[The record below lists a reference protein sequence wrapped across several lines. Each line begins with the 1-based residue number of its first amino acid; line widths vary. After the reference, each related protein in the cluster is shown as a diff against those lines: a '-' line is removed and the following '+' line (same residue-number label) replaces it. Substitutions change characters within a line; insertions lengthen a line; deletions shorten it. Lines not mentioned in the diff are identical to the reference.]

1 MMNQTTNAQSKTKGE
16 IKAMILKKLQHKPNK
31 LFKKKQLY
39 YALNLD
45 KDNLWDLYDEAIV
58 SLLKMKL
65 ITSNK
70 NKKLKLKID
79 ADIMIGVIH
88 FSPKGFGFANEL
100 DNNGD
105 NYFISKENT
114 SGAIHE
120 DIVAFIE
127 IKENESSGKRKEA
140 KVLFVIHRSLSEIVG
155 TFQSG
160 NGFGFVIPDD
170 SKINTDIYIPEYYC
184 KKVIDY
190 EKVLVKIHKHIEG
203 RKPIGEIIEILGVK
217 GSKEAEELSVIK
229 ANNLKDAFP
238 AAVKKEASYINTSLT
253 SDDLVG
259 RVDYRNETVFTI
271 DGADAKDLDDAI
283 SISKEGDLY
292 HLGVYIAD
300 VSHYVKEYSEIDK
313 EALERGTSV
322 YLVDKVIPMLPKI
335 LSNNVC
341 SLNRGSDK
349 LVLSCHM
356 WINSAGQVVKSQ
368 ITEGVINSKGRLT
381 YEEVN
386 AFLTGFNDK
395 FKMQYPKIH
404 NDLLLGVE
412 LANLLK
418 DKREKNGSIEFD
430 RPETKIEVDEDGH
443 ALIIKP
449 YPRGASNDMIEEF
462 MLITNQTIAKTFSE
476 KEIPFVYRVHGYPRK
491 EKVETFMDVASKV
504 GIDLSA
510 KNLDLVSPK
519 ELNAW
524 IDTLKGGSYYQSLS
538 FMLLKSMQ
546 QAKYSSVKTL
556 HFGLAFDDYCHFT
569 SPIRRYPDL
578 QIHRIIKDYI
588 HSNLN
593 QMKLE
598 HYQNVVESVS
608 KKASILERNAERAEK
623 DLKTTKIVEYM
634 ENHPQ
639 EVFAG
644 HICNFNTAGLFV
656 QLENSVDGFVRLSNF
671 DFDSKSY
678 TGEFN
683 GKTYHLG
690 DPVNVRPCKQNLNT
704 KELIFSLVE

>member
-1 MMNQTTNAQSKTKGE
+1 MKQTTNAQSKTKGE
-16 IKAMILKKLQHKPNK
+16 IKAMILKKLQLQSNK
-31 LFKKKQLY
+31 SFKKKQLY

-45 KDNLWDLYDEAIV
+45 KDNLWDLYDEAII

-79 ADIMIGVIH
+79 KDIMIGVIH

-100 DNNGD
+100 DSSGD

-114 SGAIHE
+114 SGSIHE
-120 DIVAFIE
+120 DIVAFVEIE
-127 IKENESSGKRKEA
+127 GKETSGKRKEA

-190 EKVLVKIHKHIEG
+190 EKVLVKIHKHIDG
-203 RKPIGEIIEILGVK
+203 RKPIGEIIEILGTK

-229 ANNLKDAFP
+229 ANNLKDVFP
-238 AAVKKEASYINTSLT
+238 ASVKKEASLIKTSL
-253 SDDLVG
+253 SIEEIAS

-283 SISKEGDLY
+283 SISKEGEFY

-313 EALERGTSV
+313 EAYERGTSV

-341 SLNRGSDK
+341 SLNKGSDK

-356 WINSAGQVVKSQ
+356 WINPSGRVIKSQ
-368 ITEGVINSKGRLT
+368 ITEGIINSKGRLT

-386 AFLTGFNDK
+386 SFLIGENESFSAK
-395 FKMQYPKIH
+395 YPKIS
-404 NDLLLGVE
+404 NDLMEGLE
-412 LANLLK
+412 LSKLLK
-418 DKREKNGSIEFD
+418 SKREANGSIEFD
-430 RPETKIEVDEDGH
+430 RPETKIDVDDEGH
-443 ALIIKP
+443 AIAIKP

-476 KEIPFVYRVHGYPRK
+476 KELPFIYRVHGYPRK
-491 EKVETFMDVASKV
+491 EKIETFIDVSSKL
-504 GIDLSA
+504 GIELQA
-510 KNLDLVSPK
+510 KDLDLVEPK
-519 ELNAW
+519 ELNLW
-524 IDTLKGGSYYQSLS
+524 INRLKESNYYDALS

-546 QAKYSSVKTL
+546 QAKYASIKTL

-578 QIHRIIKDYI
+578 QIHRIIKDYL
-588 HSNLN
+588 HNNLTN
-593 QMKLE
+593 VKLE

-634 ENHPQ
+634 ENHSQ
-639 EVFAG
+639 DIFEG
-644 HICNFNTAGLFV
+644 KIINFNTAGLFV
-656 QLENSVDGFVRLSNF
+656 QLDNSVDGFVRIVNFNF
-671 DFDSKSY
+671 DVKNY
-678 TGEFN
+678 TGTHGE
-683 GKTYHLG
+683 KIYHLG
-690 DPVNVRPCKQNLNT
+690 DAIKVRPCKQNLNT
-704 KELIFSLVE
+704 KEMLFVLIE